1 MCAYVKFIK
10 VYMYINMLYMCYYIY
25 VIPQFKT
32 EEKKK
37 IHEIEVETE
46 GLSFRHRVKR
56 YGKK

>member
-1 MCAYVKFIK
+1 
-10 VYMYINMLYMCYYIY
+10 MYINMLYMCYYIY
-25 VIPQFKT
+25 VTYIYQFKT

-46 GLSFRHRVKR
+46 GLSLDTEQR